1 MEKVNKYKQYST
13 DFTPT
18 QEKSALLLATGQS
31 VTMVAKYLH
40 IDRGTLYNWLNMPEY
55 KTMMLDLR
63 KELYQQTREKL
74 FDIYLMS
81 VQVIQDSL
89 NSEDEAVRVK
99 IAMWLLNDLK
109 FLLKKDIIYLLRG
122 EVSRVLGDTQNSQ
135 EGL

>member
-1 MEKVNKYKQYST
+1 MDKVNKYKQYSA

-18 QEKSALLLATGQS
+18 QEQSALLLATGQS
-31 VTMVAKYLH
+31 VTMVAKCLN
-40 IDRGTLYNWLNMPEY
+40 IDRGTLYNWLNNPEY

-135 EGL
+135 EGG

>member
-55 KTMMLDLR
+55 KTMMIDLR

-74 FDIYLMS
+74 FDISLKS
-81 VQVIQDSL
+81 IQVIHDSL
-89 NSEDEAVRVK
+89 NSKDEAVRVK
-99 IAMWLLNDLK
+99 VAMWALSDLK
-109 FLLKKDIIYLLRG
+109 FLLGKDIILLLKG
-122 EVSRVLGDTQNSQ
+122 ELARVLGDPQKAQ